1 MDEEDGQLPEKLGVC
16 VCVYFLLMCL
26 NEPKLLL
33 LYFLVFLLL
42 FFFSPRKGM
51 FGLKLK
57 KKKKNA
63 EKGLILAN
71 KGAQGEAFG
80 IWGGTTTLGPAVS
93 RVD

>member
-42 FFFSPRKGM
+42 FSPQKRDVWAK
-51 FGLKLK
+51 
-57 KKKKNA
+57 A
-63 EKGLILAN
+63 EEEEEECREGVN
-71 KGAQGEAFG
+71 PSQQRC
-80 IWGGTTTLGPAVS
+80 P
-93 RVD
+93 R